1 MDKLQLIKEIL
12 STDAQTDKKIYELIQ
27 SAKACNGPGCEKV
40 IHIDER
46 ENVRKPVSL
55 RVNINTGKE
64 RIMAR
69 VEDVSLRGA
78 FICTEKKILRG
89 EQLAVRLISSTGDEF
104 DFISEVVRVEPSG
117 VGILIKS
124 ISPLQEEKFQQFV
137 NRL

>member
-12 STDAQTDKKIYELIQ
+12 TTDAQTDKKIFELIQ
-27 SAKACNGPGCEKV
+27 SAKMCGPGCENV

-46 ENVRKPVSL
+46 ESVRKPVSL

-69 VEDVSLRGA
+69 VEDVSLSGA
-78 FICTEKKILRG
+78 FICTEKKIPRG
-89 EQLAVRLISSTGDEF
+89 ERLAVRLISSSGDEF

-124 ISPLQEEKFQQFV
+124 ISPSQEEKFHQFV